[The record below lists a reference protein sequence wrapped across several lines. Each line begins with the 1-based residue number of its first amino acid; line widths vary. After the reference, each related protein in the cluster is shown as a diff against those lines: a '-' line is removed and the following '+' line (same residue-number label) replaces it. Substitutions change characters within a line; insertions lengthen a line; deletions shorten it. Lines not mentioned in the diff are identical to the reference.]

1 MSEEHSNGTHLLFC
15 FGLALLAC
23 HELDAVARHEWRL
36 FPGLS
41 LLDDQT
47 ALTTFIFLHVPL
59 FTGLFW
65 LTGHNSAV
73 IRRPSQLAVD
83 AFLIVHAGVH
93 VAFSNHALYEFQ
105 FPLEE
110 SLIFGGAVI
119 GALHAVLM
127 LRGKLRG

>member
-1 MSEEHSNGTHLLFC
+1 MSERHRNGTRLLFY

-36 FPGLS
+36 LPGLS

-47 ALTTFIFLHVPL
+47 ALTTFIYLHVPL
-59 FTGLFW
+59 FMGLFW

-73 IRRPSQLAVD
+73 VQRTSQLAVD
-83 AFLIVHAGVH
+83 TFLIVHAIAH

-110 SLIFGGAVI
+110 SLIFGGAI
-119 GALHAVLM
+119 TGALHAVLV
-127 LRGKLRG
+127 LREKQVG